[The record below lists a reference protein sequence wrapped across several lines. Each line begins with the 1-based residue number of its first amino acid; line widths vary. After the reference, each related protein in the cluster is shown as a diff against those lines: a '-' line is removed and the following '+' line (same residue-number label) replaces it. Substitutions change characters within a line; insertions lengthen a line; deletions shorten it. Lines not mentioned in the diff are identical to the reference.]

1 MGSVN
6 AHRQNFGRSLE
17 YHNLQPLKSTCHS
30 ARKST
35 QTCPNDDDLESL
47 RHCMSA
53 STELEPWSA
62 VYKAD
67 QERRLSPVSS
77 LPTLHTQLR
86 FHARGSFS

>member
-35 QTCPNDDDLESL
+35 QTCPNDDDPESL
-47 RHCMSA
+47 CHCMSA
-53 STELEPWSA
+53 STELERTQELWSQYIRQIGN
-62 VYKAD
+62 VD
-67 QERRLSPVSS
+67 
-77 LPTLHTQLR
+77 
-86 FHARGSFS
+86 